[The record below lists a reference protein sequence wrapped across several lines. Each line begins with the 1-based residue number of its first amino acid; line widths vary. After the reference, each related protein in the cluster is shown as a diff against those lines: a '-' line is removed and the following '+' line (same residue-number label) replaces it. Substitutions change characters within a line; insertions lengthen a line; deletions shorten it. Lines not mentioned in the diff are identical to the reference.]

1 MLSFFPD
8 DAFYQPSKCWQVDL
22 HRDSRSRYLWLKL
35 EEAYGQSHP
44 SPQAWVTKVLLSA
57 CSTQVKSKVPKSLMS
72 SHINCFLDSKI
83 SYWKV
88 FLCCALFDCLKR
100 SDLWVAI
107 HSGKGGNGYLLPPTS
122 ICNGVLQWG
131 LKELTKALCKVSE
144 SEDITSHSQSLE
156 ICHSITV
163 CCAFTIC
170 WALQRR
176 SKWSH
181 LERGH
186 SFYPQGAYNLRNKTY
201 KDVGGEN

>member
-35 EEAYGQSHP
+35 EEAYGQSHQ

-88 FLCCALFDCLKR
+88 FLCCALIVWKGQICELLSILGKAEMGTCFHLLVFAMGYCNEASR
-100 SDLWVAI
+100 SWQRLYA
-107 HSGKGGNGYLLPPTS
+107 K
-122 ICNGVLQWG
+122 
-131 LKELTKALCKVSE
+131 
-144 SEDITSHSQSLE
+144 SLNQK
-156 ICHSITV
+156 ISPHI
-163 CCAFTIC
+163 
-170 WALQRR
+170 L
-176 SKWSH
+176 SH
-181 LERGH
+181 LR
-186 SFYPQGAYNLRNKTY
+186 SAIP
-201 KDVGGEN
+201 